1 MPKEWKTPGGTAAAV
16 CLDMLEQPHL
26 LIAGSTGSGKSVLLN
41 TLIYTALYKAPR
53 RCRFILIDPKR
64 VELVNYKPL
73 PHTVQY
79 ASEPGEMVQAL
90 EKAME
95 ITETRYRA
103 MQAQRVK
110 KYSGA
115 ALYVIIDEL
124 ADLMTT
130 DRRHVQPLLQRL
142 AQIGRAANV
151 HIIAATQCPLAAV
164 IPTPIKVNFDAR
176 VALRTRSAQDSRN
189 ILGVKGCELLPRYGQ
204 GYYMTPDGFTLYNIP
219 MQDPASVQEMLN
231 YWKHQK
237 PRLKWR

>member
-1 MPKEWKTPGGTAAAV
+1 MKRVWTTPTGDYFT
-16 CLDMLEQPHL
+16 LYKDMLKQPHL
-26 LIAGSTGSGKSVLLN
+26 LIAGATGSGKSVVINGLV
-41 TLIYTALYKAPR
+41 YTALYDSPAAVQ
-53 RCRFILIDPKR
+53 FILIDPKR
-64 VELVNYKPL
+64 VELVDYKPL

-90 EKAME
+90 EK
-95 ITETRYRA
+95 
-103 MQAQRVK
+103 AQRVK

-204 GYYMTPDGFTLYNIP
+204 GYYMTPDGLTLYNIP
-219 MQDPASVQEMLN
+219 MQDPASVKTMLD
-231 YWKHQK
+231 YWKRQK